1 MVALIC
7 KQALKRKL
15 IYDGIM
21 LNNMIKQIYGFL
33 SVYCVY
39 RKRVLEIIC
48 YYESVKQKCITKK
61 IKTEKETA

>member
-1 MVALIC
+1 MAALIC

-21 LNNMIKQIYGFL
+21 LNNMIKQIYGFF

>member
-1 MVALIC
+1 
-7 KQALKRKL
+7 
-15 IYDGIM
+15 M

-48 YYESVKQKCITKK
+48 YYESVKQNVLLKK

>member
-1 MVALIC
+1 MAALIC